1 MPTTLT
7 PITPITLA
15 DLTSSTLEGTGV
27 FDVLMRA
34 NKAHLDAEFTKGRI
48 KGSEYSTVYL
58 GSLQQ
63 VLQTS
68 IQFLLQREKQNLEAQ
83 LLVQQIEVAKA
94 EVEIAQ
100 QNALKI
106 PGEIALLGAQKLQ
119 SEAQTALINQQK
131 LNAVTEGTVLVAQ
144 ECKLKAEFDVLK
156 STDLKTQQETNLLTQ
171 KTATE
176 RAQTQAVGVDEN
188 SVVGRQKAL
197 YVAQT
202 NGFSRDAEQ
211 KVAKLMIDTWN
222 VRRTTD
228 SGTVADSTNKLDDIT
243 VGRAVNKMLTGVN
256 A

>member
-1 MPTTLT
+1 MPTTT
-7 PITPITLA
+7 VTPITLNE
-15 DLTSSTLEGTGV
+15 LTTVALNGTGV

-34 NKAHLDAEFTKGRI
+34 TRAHLQEEFERGRI
-48 KGSEYSTVYL
+48 KGSEYATVYL
-58 GSLQQ
+58 GSVQQ
-63 VLQTS
+63 VMQTS
-68 IQFLLQREKQNLEAQ
+68 LEFLLRKEKQNLESE
-83 LLVQQIEVAKA
+83 LLMQQIEVAKA
-94 EVEIAQ
+94 EVEIAR

-106 PGEIALLGAQKLQ
+106 PKEIEILVAQKAQ
-119 SEAQTALINQQK
+119 IVAQTALTEQQR
-131 LNAVTEGTVLVAQ
+131 LNAVTENTVLVAQ

-156 STDLKTQQETNLLTQ
+156 STDLKTQQETSLLTQ

-176 RAQTQAVGVDEN
+176 RSQTQAIGVDEN

-202 NGFSRDAEQ
+202 NGFARDAEN

-228 SGTVADSTNKLDDIT
+228 QGTIADTTNKLDDAT
-243 VGRAVNKMLTGVN
+243 VGRAVTKMLAGVN